1 MLKEILLVGAGGF
14 VGSVSR
20 YLISTMMKDISRVFP
35 FGTLTVN
42 IVGCFLIGLIYGV
55 SMRNTDF
62 SVNAN
67 LLLSVGFCGGF
78 TTFSTFSKE
87 GLQLLQCGNYTA
99 FFGYAAGSVVL
110 GLLAVGIGV
119 WAGK

>member
-20 YLISTMMKDISRVFP
+20 YLISTMMKDISRGFP

-42 IVGCFLIGLIYGV
+42 IIGCFLIGLIYGV
-55 SMRNTDF
+55 SMRNADF

-67 LLLSVGFCGGF
+67 LLLAVGFCGGF
-78 TTFSTFSKE
+78 TTFSKE

-99 FFGYAAGSVVL
+99 FFGYAAVSVAL